1 MKLVVPIMPTSLE
14 DVQALDLDRFD
25 SVDIIEWRADYA
37 NKKEDIFSL
46 APAIFEKFAG
56 REIVFTLRTTRQ
68 GGNMELEGSEY
79 VAILREIQTLY
90 QPEYIDFEFYAYRDE
105 FDKVLDFS
113 NLVLTYHN
121 YEETPDNLMEILS
134 ELTALN
140 PRIVKVAVQPRH
152 EQDVLDLMNYTR
164 GFKSLNP
171 EQEYVT
177 ISTGKLGVWTRLTG
191 DLTGSAWTFAALEV
205 PSASGQLSLH
215 KTRTILEAVNDP
227 DSE

>member
-68 GGNMELEGSEY
+68 GGNMELESSEY

>member
-1 MKLVVPIMPTSLE
+1 MKIVVPIMPTSLE
-14 DVQALDLDRFD
+14 DVQALDTDRFD

-37 NKKEDIFSL
+37 SKKEDIFSL

-68 GGNMELEGSEY
+68 GGRMELDGSEY

-140 PRIVKVAVQPRH
+140 PRIVKVAVQPKH

-177 ISTGKLGVWTRLTG
+177 ISTGKLGVWTRLIG

-215 KTRTILEAVNDP
+215 KTRTILEAVND
-227 DSE
+227 SE

>member
-14 DVQALDLDRFD
+14 DVQALDTDRFD
-25 SVDIIEWRADYA
+25 SVDIIEWRADYSP
-37 NKKEDIFSL
+37 KKEDIIAL

-56 REIVFTLRTTRQ
+56 REIIFTLRTTRQ
-68 GGNMELEGSEY
+68 GGKMELSGPEY
-79 VAILREIQTLY
+79 VSILREIQTLY
-90 QPEYIDFEFYAYRDE
+90 QPEYIDFEFYAYREE
-105 FDKVLDFS
+105 FEQVLDFS

-140 PRIVKVAVQPRH
+140 PRIVKVAVQPQH

-164 GFKSLNP
+164 GFKTLNP

-177 ISTGKLGVWTRLTG
+177 IATGKLGVWTRLTG
-191 DLTGSAWTFAALEV
+191 DLTGSAWTFAALET

-215 KTRTILEAVNDP
+215 KTRQILEAIDDA

>member
-68 GGNMELEGSEY
+68 GGRMELEGSEY

>member
-1 MKLVVPIMPTSLE
+1 
-14 DVQALDLDRFD
+14 
-25 SVDIIEWRADYA
+25 
-37 NKKEDIFSL
+37 
-46 APAIFEKFAG
+46 
-56 REIVFTLRTTRQ
+56 
-68 GGNMELEGSEY
+68 MELEGSEY

-121 YEETPDNLMEILS
+121 YEETPDNLMETLS